1 MEVIYLVFFFSW
13 LTRNGP
19 AFDMETLPQASI
31 EQCEENGAA
40 LNKVYSEIKFKCIR
54 GLAEGSGTPIST
66 EELMNRYSFKD
77 STY

>member
-31 EQCEENGAA
+31 EQCEANGAA
-40 LNKVYSEIKFKCIR
+40 LKEVYSEIKWKCIR
-54 GLAEGSGTPIST
+54 GVGTQ
-66 EELMNRYSFKD
+66 
-77 STY
+77 